1 MKGDFMNKNKNFYT
15 VRGYEILKK
24 NKNLLTNSMEDYLEM
39 IYRNSLIS
47 GYTRIKELS
56 ESLNIRPS
64 SATKMVQK
72 LSELGFVNYEKYGI
86 VELTKKGE
94 DIGGFLLKRH
104 SIIESFLKNIGVEK
118 DILVNIE
125 LIEHSVTKEALEKID
140 LFNKFLEENRNVK
153 ERFENFIK

>member
-1 MKGDFMNKNKNFYT
+1 MNRNKNFYT

-24 NKNLLTNSMEDYLEM
+24 DKNLLTNSMEDYLEM

-86 VELTKKGE
+86 VKLTKKGE

-104 SIIESFLKNIGVEK
+104 SIIENFLKNMGVKK
-118 DILVNIE
+118 DILINIE
-125 LIEHSVTKEALEKID
+125 LIEHSVTEEALEKID
-140 LFNKFLEENRNVK
+140 LFNKFLKENKDIK
-153 ERFENFIK
+153 EKFENFIK

>member
-1 MKGDFMNKNKNFYT
+1 MNKNKNFYT

-24 NKNLLTNSMEDYLEM
+24 DKNLLTNSMEDYLEM

-86 VELTKKGE
+86 VKLTKKGE

-125 LIEHSVTKEALEKID
+125 LIEHSVTEEALEKID
-140 LFNKFLEENRNVK
+140 
-153 ERFENFIK
+153 FI

>member
-1 MKGDFMNKNKNFYT
+1 MKGDFMNRNKNFYT

-24 NKNLLTNSMEDYLEM
+24 DKNLLTNSMEDYLEM

-86 VELTKKGE
+86 VKLTKKGE

-104 SIIESFLKNIGVEK
+104 SIIENFLKNMGVKK
-118 DILVNIE
+118 DILINIE
-125 LIEHSVTKEALEKID
+125 LIEHSVTEEALEKID
-140 LFNKFLEENRNVK
+140 LFNKFLKENKDIK
-153 ERFENFIK
+153 EKFENFIK

>member
-1 MKGDFMNKNKNFYT
+1 MNKNKNFYT

-24 NKNLLTNSMEDYLEM
+24 DKNLLTNSMEDYLEM

-86 VELTKKGE
+86 VKLTKKGE

-125 LIEHSVTKEALEKID
+125 LIEHSVTEEALEKID
-140 LFNKFLEENRNVK
+140 LFNKFLEENGNVK

>member
-1 MKGDFMNKNKNFYT
+1 MNRNKNFYT

-24 NKNLLTNSMEDYLEM
+24 DKNLLTNSMEDYLEM

-86 VELTKKGE
+86 VKLTKKGE

-104 SIIESFLKNIGVEK
+104 SIIESFLKNIGVKK
-118 DILVNIE
+118 DILINIE
-125 LIEHSVTKEALEKID
+125 LIEHSVTEEALEKID
-140 LFNKFLEENRNVK
+140 LFNKFLKENKDIK
-153 ERFENFIK
+153 EKFENFIK

>member
-1 MKGDFMNKNKNFYT
+1 MNKNKNFYT

-24 NKNLLTNSMEDYLEM
+24 DKNLLTNSMEDYLEM

-86 VELTKKGE
+86 VKLTKKGE

-118 DILVNIE
+118 DILVTIE
-125 LIEHSVTKEALEKID
+125 LIEHSVTEEALEKID

>member
-1 MKGDFMNKNKNFYT
+1 MNKNKNFYT

-24 NKNLLTNSMEDYLEM
+24 DKNLLTNSMEDYLEM

-86 VELTKKGE
+86 VKLTKKGE

-125 LIEHSVTKEALEKID
+125 LIEHSVTEEALEKID

>member
-24 NKNLLTNSMEDYLEM
+24 DKNLLTNSMEDYLEM

-86 VELTKKGE
+86 VKLTKKGE

-125 LIEHSVTKEALEKID
+125 LIEHSVTEEALEKID

>member
-1 MKGDFMNKNKNFYT
+1 
-15 VRGYEILKK
+15 
-24 NKNLLTNSMEDYLEM
+24 M

-86 VELTKKGE
+86 VKLTKKGE

-104 SIIESFLKNIGVEK
+104 SIIESFLKNIGVKK
-118 DILVNIE
+118 DILINIE
-125 LIEHSVTKEALEKID
+125 LIEHSVTEEALEKID
-140 LFNKFLEENRNVK
+140 LFNKFLKENKDIK
-153 ERFENFIK
+153 EKFENFIK